1 MSDKNFK
8 FEKEVE
14 KYKNPSLKKFK
25 TASLLWNSRELGIG
39 YNRAEVDEFLK
50 VISQNPSLS
59 EEITKKKF
67 KSEFHGYIK
76 WDVKFF
82 LEEVAAYRYAENH
95 KEEIRITQEEKL
107 ASIDLNNPNFHLSI
121 YGYKKTEV
129 DEFLQL
135 IATLDNK
142 EIFEKNF
149 HSQIGGYSKNDV
161 DWYLDKAINSK
172 SKK

>member
-1 MSDKNFK
+1 M
-8 FEKEVE
+8 
-14 KYKNPSLKKFK
+14 
-25 TASLLWNSRELGIG
+25 
-39 YNRAEVDEFLK
+39 
-50 VISQNPSLS
+50 
-59 EEITKKKF
+59 
-67 KSEFHGYIK
+67 
-76 WDVKFF
+76 
-82 LEEVAAYRYAENH
+82 EEVAAYRYAENH
-95 KEEIRITQEEKL
+95 KEEIRIKHEEKL
-107 ASIDLNNPNFHLSI
+107 ASIDLNNPNFRSSI

-135 IATLDNK
+135 IAALDNK